1 MQGTIEESGEGHASS
16 CPSCNSTK
24 VWTDYD
30 AGEVVCMN
38 CGLVLST
45 NVRSETNFEESVGR
59 GAEIPH
65 IHDKN
70 LPTTFNASDVKRDP
84 EAYDRYRRLEYLN
97 KTAPPRRDSAVKYRL
112 AKYMRPILEKLPLL
126 FSASHGRGGT
136 DPVGQCLDFAS
147 RLVVKKKPPQEP
159 LLYNGLALV
168 SVLHSDPTR
177 LLQLSFDDWINQ
189 VASTSKLTLTNRI
202 AMRKSQDGLWTGRHS
217 FDEKAAKTLV
227 GDLVNVTA
235 SLSYKSHQFTLRVPV
250 TLCLN
255 VVGKI
260 PSAITYK
267 KLADGPGVVLWV
279 SKSKI
284 RLGESFQVR
293 VRAIPPPKTVEL
305 RLTRLYFESG
315 QKAAVLKR
323 TYARLCR
330 EYGLPLDSGTPEL
343 FIDADRSLSTVDRE
357 RCLTLA
363 AVIRDL
369 IVTLPGYTHAS
380 PRIVAGVSVVQVTHE
395 SVKAIAERY
404 NIKSPKA
411 LEEAITALERKQ
423 LMNSDRSHSYA

>member
-1 MQGTIEESGEGHASS
+1 METTSEDSGEGHASS

-45 NVRSETNFEESVGR
+45 DVRSETHFEESVGR

-70 LPTTFNASDVKRDP
+70 LPTTFNASEVKRDP

-126 FSASHGRGGT
+126 FSASHGRGGR
-136 DPVGQCLDFAS
+136 DSLGQCLDFAS

-168 SVLHSDPTR
+168 SVIHSDPAR
-177 LLQLSFDDWINQ
+177 LLQLSFDDWVNL
-189 VASTSKLTLTNRI
+189 VANTSKLTLTDRI
-202 AMRKSQDGLWTGRHS
+202 AMKQSQDGLWLGRYF
-217 FDEKAAKTLV
+217 FDKRTDRALV
-227 GDLVNVTA
+227 GDLLNVAA
-235 SLSYKSHQFTLRVPV
+235 SLGYRSHQFTLRVPV

-260 PSAITYK
+260 PSAIAYK
-267 KLADGPGVVLWV
+267 KLTDGPGVVLWV

-284 RLGESFQVR
+284 QLGESFQVR
-293 VRAIPPPKTVEL
+293 VRAIPPPGKAEL
-305 RLTRLYFESG
+305 ELTRLYFESG
-315 QKAAVLKR
+315 QKAAILKR

-330 EYGLPLDSGTPEL
+330 EYGLSLDPGTPEL
-343 FIDADRSLSTVDRE
+343 FIEADYSISTLDRE
-357 RCLTLA
+357 RCLRLA
-363 AVIRDL
+363 KVVSALTATI
-369 IVTLPGYTHAS
+369 PAYPHPS
-380 PRIVAGVSVVQVTHE
+380 PRTVAGITVVQVTHE
-395 SVKAIAERY
+395 SVKAVAERY
-404 NIKSPKA
+404 NIKPPRA
-411 LEEAITALERKQ
+411 LEDAITALERKQ
-423 LMNSDRSHSYA
+423 LME